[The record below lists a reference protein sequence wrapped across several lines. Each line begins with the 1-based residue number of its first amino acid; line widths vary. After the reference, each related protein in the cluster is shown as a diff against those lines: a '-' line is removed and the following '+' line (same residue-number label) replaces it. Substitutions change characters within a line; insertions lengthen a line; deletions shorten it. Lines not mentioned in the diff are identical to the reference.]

1 MQSMKKSAAELL
13 DVENPSEKE
22 VLSAVFRL
30 ALPAILAQIAET
42 VMQYI
47 DSAMVGQMGRNASAS
62 IGLVAS
68 STWLF
73 GGLMTACCFGFS
85 VQVAQSI
92 GAKDTQRAKNIFR
105 QSIAASMLFA
115 VILAAIGCLCAFY
128 LPAWMKAD
136 MDIRPDAT
144 RYFLIF
150 SLFIPVRLLY
160 LLAASMLECSG
171 NMKTPSFLGILMC
184 ALDVVFNAFLIF
196 PGFSISSLRLPGA
209 GLGVTGAALGTALAY
224 LTAAVGMFY
233 AAAVKSPLLNLR
245 EKGSWKVEKKTLKKA
260 LDIGVPMAAEQAVL
274 SFAQIL
280 YTRIISPLGAASIAA
295 HSFAVTAESFCY
307 LPGYGIGSAAT
318 TLVGQAAGARRR
330 DLAKRFAWTA
340 AILGMALMAACGLVM
355 YAAAPQ
361 VFAFLT
367 QDPEVQALGVQC
379 LRIELHV
386 EALFAASIVTAGALR
401 GVGDTMVPFLMNLV
415 SMWGIRLT
423 LAWFLV
429 QWMGLPG
436 AWYAMAAEISAR
448 GVLFLIRLL
457 RGKWLQMIPEP
468 SGSSDAPAA
477 RD

>member
-1 MQSMKKSAAELL
+1 MQSMKKTAAQLL
-13 DVENPSEKE
+13 DVANPSRKE
-22 VLSAVFRL
+22 VLSTVFRL

-73 GGLMTACCFGFS
+73 GGLMAACCYGFS
-85 VQVAQSI
+85 VQTAQSI
-92 GAKDTQRAKNIFR
+92 GAKDIPHAKSIFR
-105 QSIAASMLFA
+105 QSIAASVLFSL
-115 VILAAIGCLCAFY
+115 ILAAVGCLCAFY
-128 LPAWMKAD
+128 LPSWMHAEVS
-136 MDIRPDAT
+136 IRPDAT

-184 ALDVVFNAFLIF
+184 ALDVVYNAFLIF
-196 PGFSISSLRLPGA
+196 PEFTLFHHSLPGA

-224 LTAAVGMFY
+224 LTAAIPMLW
-233 AAAVKSPLLNLR
+233 AAAIRSPALNLK
-245 EKGSWKVEKKTLKKA
+245 EKGSWKVEKETLQKA
-260 LDIGVPMAAEQAVL
+260 MAIGVPLAAEQAVL
-274 SFAQIL
+274 SFAQII
-280 YTRIISPLGAASIAA
+280 YMRIISPLGAVSIAA

-318 TLVGQAAGARRR
+318 TLVGQAAGAKRR
-330 DLAKRFAWTA
+330 DLARRFAWTSTL
-340 AILGMALMAACGLVM
+340 LGMALMAACGFVM
-355 YAAAPQ
+355 YLMAPQ
-361 VFAFLT
+361 VFAFLS
-367 QDPEVQALGVQC
+367 QDPEVQELGVQC
-379 LRIELHV
+379 VRIELHV
-386 EALFAASIVTAGALR
+386 EGLFAASIVTAGALR
-401 GVGDTMVPFLMNLV
+401 GVGDTLVPFLLNLA

-429 QWMGLPG
+429 QRMGLVG

-457 RGKWLQMIPEP
+457 RGRWLQMIPEP
-468 SGSSDAPAA
+468 SGSSAVVCGHD
-477 RD
+477 